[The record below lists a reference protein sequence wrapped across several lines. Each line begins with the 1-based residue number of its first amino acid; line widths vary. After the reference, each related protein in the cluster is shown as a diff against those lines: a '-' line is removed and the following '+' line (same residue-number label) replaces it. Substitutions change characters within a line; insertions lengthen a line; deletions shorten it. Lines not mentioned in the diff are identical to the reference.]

1 MSYGRRSEAFF
12 TGLTIA
18 CLAFVSIVQPAS
30 AQDIDPRCK
39 DIYDKV
45 ACTCAV
51 RNGGRVVRPPVGIK
65 REGLKLRPKEAVSAT
80 QTLDGGRVAF
90 PKYYRREGLKVHRSH
105 ALEGYL
111 ACMHSAG
118 RK

>member
-1 MSYGRRSEAFF
+1 MKAFF
-12 TGLTIA
+12 AGTAII
-18 CLAFVSIVQPAS
+18 CLCVPMMVQRVP
-30 AQDIDPRCK
+30 AQDVDSRCK
-39 DIYDKV
+39 DIYDKI

-51 RNGGRVVRPPVGIK
+51 RNGGRIVPPPSGVK
-65 REGLKLRPKEAVSAT
+65 REGLKLRPKEGPEST

-90 PKYYRREGLKVHRSH
+90 RKYYKREGLKFRRSQ

-111 ACMHSAG
+111 TCMHRAG